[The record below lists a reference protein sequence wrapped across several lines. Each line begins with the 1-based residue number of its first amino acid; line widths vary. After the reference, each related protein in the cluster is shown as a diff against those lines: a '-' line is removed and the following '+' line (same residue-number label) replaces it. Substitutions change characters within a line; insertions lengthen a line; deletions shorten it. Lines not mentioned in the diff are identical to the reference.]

1 MNGFGSML
9 RDYLEYY
16 KISQSEFADRL
27 GITQKHMN
35 EIINSKTKISPELMV
50 LISLL
55 TNIDVNLIMFTEKK
69 KETYEM
75 LIAKYKTEKEINKM
89 LNSYYIKEMSKRKW
103 INLKYQESFVQNYL
117 DLTEYLGVNDI
128 NSIDNYLNR
137 RFLFKKASNDTDNLK
152 IYLWIRH
159 CDKET
164 KGIEIGKYD
173 SSKLNDLLKDL
184 KEERI
189 KKFNKKALI
198 NLFHK
203 YGIILYIDDALP
215 GTKVRGCVKVAI
227 DTPVIYMTTYL
238 KEKSS
243 FYYTLYHELMHLKSD
258 YNKLKNKTIVD
269 EDDIED
275 NMNKQALNEMID
287 EETYNFI
294 LEHYFAREEIAK
306 ENKIPLSFLYSRL
319 AMEGKIKYNSQ
330 EYLKSRENI

>member
-1 MNGFGSML
+1 MSGFGSML

-35 EIINSKTKISPELMV
+35 EIINGKTKISQELMV

-55 TNIDVNLIMFTEKK
+55 TNIDVNLIVYTEKK

-75 LIAKYKTEKEINKM
+75 LMDKYKSEKEINKM
-89 LNSYYIKEMSKRKW
+89 LNSYYIKDMSKRKW
-103 INLKYQESFVQNYL
+103 ITLKYQDSFVQNYL
-117 DLTEYLGVNDI
+117 DLTEYLGINDI
-128 NSIDNYLNR
+128 NSIDNYLNK
-137 RFLFKKASNDTDNLK
+137 RFLFKKTSNNTDNIK

-173 SSKLNDLLKDL
+173 SSKLSDLLNEL

-189 KKFNKKALI
+189 KKFNKESLI
-198 NLFHK
+198 KIFHK
-203 YGIILYIDDALP
+203 YGIILYIEDALP
-215 GTKVRGCVKVAI
+215 GTKVRGCIKVAI

-258 YNKLKNKTIVD
+258 YNRLKSKTIVD
-269 EDDIED
+269 EDDSESEMD
-275 NMNKQALNEMID
+275 KLALNEMID
-287 EETYNFI
+287 DKTYKYI
-294 LEHYFAREEIAK
+294 LDHYFAKEEIAK
-306 ENKIPLSFLYSRL
+306 DNKIPLSFLYSRL
-319 AMEGKIKYNSQ
+319 AKEGKISYNSQ
-330 EYLKSRENI
+330 EYLKNKEII

>member
-16 KISQSEFADRL
+16 KMSQSEFADRL

-35 EIINSKTKISPELMV
+35 EIINGKTKISPELMV

-55 TNIDVNLIMFTEKK
+55 TDIDVNLIMYTEKK

-75 LIAKYKTEKEINKM
+75 LMDKYKTEKEINKM

-103 INLKYQESFVQNYL
+103 ITLKYQESFVQNYL
-117 DLTEYLGVNDI
+117 DLTEYLGVKDI
-128 NSIDNYLNR
+128 NSINNYLNK
-137 RFLFKKASNDTDNLK
+137 RFLFKKASNDTNNLK

-173 SSKLNDLLKDL
+173 SSELSDLLREL

-189 KKFNKKALI
+189 KEFNKESLI
-198 NLFHK
+198 KLFHK

-215 GTKVRGCVKVAI
+215 GTKVRGCIKVAI

-258 YNKLKNKTIVD
+258 YNKLKSKTIVD
-269 EDDIED
+269 EDDLED
-275 NMNKQALNEMID
+275 NTNKKALNEMID
-287 EETYNFI
+287 EKTYNYI
-294 LEHYFAREEIAK
+294 LEHYYAREEIAK

-319 AMEGKIKYNSQ
+319 AMEGKIKYNSK
-330 EYLKSRENI
+330 EYLKNKEII